1 MAATI
6 RKIRHSLYLGFI
18 RLITGLLPA
27 ASHLAFI
34 GAGSSAQLG
43 RHIAALAPRK
53 VLIVTDKPLRDLG
66 VADKAAASL
75 LEAGVEC
82 AWFDG
87 VLPDPTFEQVDAG
100 LEVLKR
106 ENCDVLLA
114 IGGGSA
120 MDCAKVISACATSD
134 ESPKNWVGM
143 GKVKHDL
150 LPLFAIPTT
159 AGTGSEATSGA
170 VIKDSETKA
179 KYVLSGAGM
188 LPQAA
193 ALDASL
199 MQGLPPHITAAT
211 GMDAL
216 THAIE
221 AYIGVWERGSRLED
235 GRIAVKLVFEHLVSA
250 YENGGD
256 AQAREGMAV
265 AAYYGGM
272 AINQVN
278 VGSVHAIAHQIGG
291 KYGIPHG
298 LANALILP
306 HVLEFC
312 REEAQ
317 ARLAELAVV
326 IGAGEESE
334 PESQLAHKFI
344 AAVRELRTNV
354 GIPDRS
360 ELIRREDHQA
370 LAAAAIEE
378 CMAYPVPRLLDEAGT
393 LDILIQITE

>member
-1 MAATI
+1 MAQPRQAAPQPAEEPC
-6 RKIRHSLYLGFI
+6 RPVPHDVQPHVDGRQEQQADKGREQQAADDGERFVALGLPRE
-18 RLITGLLPA
+18 RLHLTGSIKFDIT
-27 ASHLAFI
+27 
-34 GAGSSAQLG
+34 
-43 RHIAALAPRK
+43 LAPE
-53 VLIVTDKPLRDLG
+53 L
-66 VADKAAASL
+66 
-75 LEAGVEC
+75 VE
-82 AWFDG
+82 
-87 VLPDPTFEQVDAG
+87 
-100 LEVLKR
+100 
-106 ENCDVLLA
+106 
-114 IGGGSA
+114 
-120 MDCAKVISACATSD
+120 
-134 ESPKNWVGM
+134 
-143 GKVKHDL
+143 
-150 LPLFAIPTT
+150 
-159 AGTGSEATSGA
+159 
-170 VIKDSETKA
+170 
-179 KYVLSGAGM
+179 
-188 LPQAA
+188 QAA

-235 GRIAVKLVFEHLVSA
+235 GRIAVKLVFEHLVNA

-393 LDILIQITE
+393 LDILNQITE